1 MQKVIFILSLFILIS
16 CKTVDKNVPAYYNN
30 QPIVDYV
37 ETLIPKDSII
47 YIHENRLSYA
57 RAIRTME
64 TGTMPDPVFEKYAVN
79 FLESEYYKKEAWEA
93 LTKRFAKDS
102 THGKWVTSDFKIPHR
117 MITNTYQKE
126 FYQNTKL
133 HIKEVEEIIRNPKKI
148 FVFSGVM
155 YYDNNRY
162 AIFSMVISGNVIL
175 SGRIKDVLIIMK
187 KKGDT
192 WVYVDK
198 MLNDEFI
205 NY

>member
-1 MQKVIFILSLFILIS
+1 
-16 CKTVDKNVPAYYNN
+16 
-30 QPIVDYV
+30 
-37 ETLIPKDSII
+37 
-47 YIHENRLSYA
+47 
-57 RAIRTME
+57 
-64 TGTMPDPVFEKYAVN
+64 MPDPIFEKYAVN

-117 MITNTYQKE
+117 MITNAYQKE

-162 AIFSMVISGNVIL
+162 AIFSMVVSGNVIL

-187 KKGDT
+187 KKGDK